1 VLSQKKLLPP
11 FPITHSP
18 SPIPNYQFPITHY
31 QLPITNY
38 PLPITH
44 YQLPITNSQFPS
56 LGNFLADSDV
66 DKWTTQKLTH
76 LLVTIEPVD
85 PQLKQN
91 DRFQDLLNPRD
102 LGKALEFFTF
112 RGAVV
117 LSGWFKAAQNVS
129 KST

>member
-1 VLSQKKLLPP
+1 M
-11 FPITHSP
+11 THSCNF
-18 SPIPNYQFPITHY
+18 S
-31 QLPITNY
+31 
-38 PLPITH
+38 
-44 YQLPITNSQFPS
+44 
-56 LGNFLADSDV
+56 NFLVSVYV

-76 LLVTIEPVD
+76 LVVTIKPVD

-91 DRFQDLLNPRD
+91 DRDHDLLNPRD

>member
-1 VLSQKKLLPP
+1 MLNRKNSY
-11 FPITHSP
+11 P
-18 SPIPNYQFPITHY
+18 SPINHD
-31 QLPITNY
+31 QLPISPN
-38 PLPITH
+38 
-44 YQLPITNSQFPS
+44 
-56 LGNFLADSDV
+56 LGNFLASPGV

-76 LLVTIEPVD
+76 LLVTIKPVD